1 MTSVSSE
8 LAGRHLDLA
17 RHSPLAAA
25 AHEHGEAGG
34 GEEAAEAEQQR
45 VEDAVDPR
53 RRHHGRPQQLD
64 QSEVSIESINQ
75 SEDSIEGINQS
86 EDSIEGIDQSE
97 DSIHL
102 DHGLV
107 IQLLHPVL
115 EPDDGYIGV
124 RGVLQL
130 VNTLSPEI
138 SRGKID

>member
-1 MTSVSSE
+1 M
-8 LAGRHLDLA
+8 
-17 RHSPLAAA
+17 
-25 AHEHGEAGG
+25 
-34 GEEAAEAEQQR
+34 
-45 VEDAVDPR
+45 DPG

-64 QSEVSIESINQ
+64 QSEVSIEGIDQ
-75 SEDSIEGINQS
+75 SEVSIDGIN
-86 EDSIEGIDQSE
+86 QSE

-130 VNTLSPEI
+130 VNTLRPEI

>member
-1 MTSVSSE
+1 MFHRPYSE
-8 LAGRHLDLA
+8 LAWRHLDLS

-34 GEEAAEAEQQR
+34 GEEATEGEQQR
-45 VEDAVDPR
+45 VEDAVDPG

-64 QSEVSIESINQ
+64 QSEVSIA
-75 SEDSIEGINQS
+75 GIN
-86 EDSIEGIDQSE
+86 QSE

-115 EPDDGYIGV
+115 EPDDGYIGI

-130 VNTLSPEI
+130 VNTLRS
-138 SRGKID
+138 KN

>member
-25 AHEHGEAGG
+25 AHEHGEADG

-64 QSEVSIESINQ
+64 QSEVSIE
-75 SEDSIEGINQS
+75 GIN
-86 EDSIEGIDQSE
+86 QSE

-130 VNTLSPEI
+130 VNTLRPEI
-138 SRGKID
+138 SRGKIDQ